1 MRQNEKHYATLA
13 PVMALAGV
21 FAHPYAAMLI
31 PLVLFFIYYWCRL
44 EFAGLVALRAAD
56 LALTIQLLI
65 FFGGVLLVTYVT
77 YKPLPT
83 WQVKELSSLLTFS
96 AVIYLVISL
105 VLDAIMAVQ
114 GKSLKNFLSLR
125 IAERIL
131 HTLTR
136 P

>member
-31 PLVLFFIYYWCRL
+31 PLFLFFIYFWCRM

-56 LALTIQLLI
+56 LALTVQLLI
-65 FFGGVLLVTYVT
+65 FFGGILLVIYVT
-77 YKPLPT
+77 YNPLPT
-83 WQVKELSSLLTFS
+83 WQVKEISSLLTFA
-96 AVIYLVISL
+96 AVIYLIISL

-114 GKSLKNFLSLR
+114 GKSLKNFLSLK

-131 HTLTR
+131 HNFSR
-136 P
+136 S